1 MKNICHLT
9 SVHNRYDI
17 RIFIKQ
23 CKSLAELD
31 NYKINLIVADGLD
44 YEEIDNV
51 FIYDVGKPKSI
62 LNRILSSS
70 MNILSLSKKLNC
82 DIYHFHDPELILVGI
97 YLKWSG
103 KKVIYDIH
111 ENLHQQIKLKTWIP
125 KTLRYVVAF
134 SFNLFENYF
143 SKKFN
148 ALIVP
153 QPSMLG
159 KYQNIN
165 NNTVIVENFVILE
178 DNKLVFKDY
187 KNKNAFHAGVLNK
200 NRGLYN
206 MINAYNLLG
215 KSNNIYLAG
224 NVNSSKDLELL
235 KGLKDSNIIYLGLL
249 SHDETI
255 KIYNE
260 SSIGLILY
268 NNVGQYNLSYSI
280 KLFEYMNN
288 SIPIIMPNFG
298 DWLAFN
304 KENNCGIN
312 VNTSDSIEVSNA
324 INFLNDNIDLKR
336 QLGENGK
343 KAVIEK
349 YNWAISKNKLFNLYN
364 NL

>member
-9 SVHNRYDI
+9 SVHKRYDI

-31 NYKINLIVADGLD
+31 NYKVNLIVADGLA
-44 YEEIDNV
+44 YEEINNV
-51 FIYDVGKPKSI
+51 FIHDVGKPKSI
-62 LNRILSSS
+62 LNRIISSS
-70 MNILSLSKKLNC
+70 MNILILAKKLDC
-82 DIYHFHDPELILVGI
+82 DIYHFHDPELILVGT
-97 YLKWSG
+97 YLKLSG

-111 ENLHQQIKLKTWIP
+111 ENLEQQIKLKTWIP
-125 KTLRYVVAF
+125 SILRSVVAF

-143 SKKFN
+143 GKKFN

-153 QPSMLG
+153 QPSMLD
-159 KYQNIN
+159 KYRKIN
-165 NNTVIVENFVILE
+165 NNTIIVENFVILK
-178 DNKLVFKDY
+178 DNKLILKDY

-206 MINAYNLLG
+206 MINAYNLLD
-215 KSNNIYLAG
+215 KSNNIFLAG
-224 NVNSSKDLELL
+224 TVNSSKDDELL
-235 KGLKDSNIIYLGLL
+235 KGNIDSNITYLGLL
-249 SHDETI
+249 SHNETI
-255 KIYNE
+255 KIYNK

-288 SIPIIMPNFG
+288 SMPIIMPNFG

-304 KENNCGIN
+304 NENNCGIN
-312 VNTSDSIEVSNA
+312 VNTSDPIEVSNT
-324 INFLNDNIDLKR
+324 INLLNNNLDLKK

-343 KAVIEK
+343 KAVTEK
-349 YNWAISKNKLFNLYN
+349 YNWNISKNKLFNLYE